1 MVLKGKKV
9 AFLGDS
15 ITKGVGASS
24 PETCFVSTFER
35 KEGADVR
42 NYGISAT
49 RIARQ
54 QNKVEPRDFQDFTS
68 RTDEIEPDADVIV
81 VFGGTND
88 YGHGDAPFG
97 QAEDAT
103 PDTFCGACNV
113 LFEKLNARLPVAVK
127 VALTPLGRNGED
139 TPPQGK
145 RPLCDYAAAVKE
157 SALRHGWRV
166 LDLYTMCKTEPTV
179 MGVREHLRDGLHP
192 DDTGHALL
200 AEAVAKYLKSL

>member
-1 MVLKGKKV
+1 MVLKGKKID
-9 AFLGDS
+9 FLGDS
-15 ITKGVGASS
+15 ITEGVGASS
-24 PETCFVSTFER
+24 PERRFVSVLEQ
-35 KEGADVR
+35 KEGVHAR
-42 NYGISAT
+42 NYGICAT
-49 RIARQ
+49 RIAPQKDRFAS
-54 QNKVEPRDFQDFTS
+54 NDEQDFVS
-68 RTDEIEPDADVIV
+68 RADSLADDADVIV

-113 LFEKLNARLPVAVK
+113 LFEKLNARLPAAVK
-127 VALTPLGRNGED
+127 VALTPLGRDGED

-166 LDLYTMCKTEPTV
+166 LDLYTMCKTDPTV
-179 MGVREHLRDGLHP
+179 MGVRENLGDGLHP
-192 DDTGHALL
+192 NDRGHALL
-200 AEAVAKYLKSL
+200 AEAVAAFFRQL